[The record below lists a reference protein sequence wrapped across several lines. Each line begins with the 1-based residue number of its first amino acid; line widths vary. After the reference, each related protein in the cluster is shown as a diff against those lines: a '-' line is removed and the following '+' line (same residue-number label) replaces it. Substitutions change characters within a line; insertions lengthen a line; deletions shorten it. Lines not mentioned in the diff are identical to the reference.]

1 MALPREKSKILT
13 YHQPGEF
20 YGKLAIRNLDRDDL
34 PGAMANLRRAL
45 NREPGNREYQLLLA
59 DVLSRLQMY
68 DRSCRI
74 LYGLLEEGGDE
85 AAECAYY
92 LGYEQDE
99 YGTV

>member
-45 NREPGNREYQLLLA
+45 NR
-59 DVLSRLQMY
+59 
-68 DRSCRI
+68 
-74 LYGLLEEGGDE
+74 
-85 AAECAYY
+85 
-92 LGYEQDE
+92 
-99 YGTV
+99 